1 MSDRPAVVLAL
12 PPRLTDDLLPAD
24 LWARLRAAADVDP
37 TVNLQVSPDPAAL
50 ARAEVLLTGWGSPV
64 LDAEFLARAPALRAV
79 VHAAGSVKGHVTPAV
94 YAAGIAVT
102 SAADANARPVA
113 EYTLA
118 ALILSAKRAFGAS
131 HALRTS
137 HDGHRHAPG
146 AASGLT
152 GGVVGVVGASRIGRL
167 VIDMLAD
174 YDVEVLVADPYADPA
189 EFGGVRG
196 AAGGAGVPGVAGTGG
211 ATRDTSGCG
220 CGCRCGGP
228 GGTRP
233 AGRGRAT
240 LVDLDTLCR
249 RADIV
254 TVHAPDLPE
263 TRHLLDARRLGLL
276 RDGAVVINTARGALV
291 DTAALTRECA
301 VGRLDAVLDVTDP
314 EPLPLDH
321 PLLRL
326 PNVLV
331 TPHIAGVRGR
341 ELRLLGGYAVA
352 EIERFAAG
360 LPLRGAVRFGDLARI
375 A

>member
-1 MSDRPAVVLAL
+1 MSDRPTVVLAL
-12 PPRLTDDLLPAD
+12 PPGLTDDLLPAD
-24 LWARLRAAADVDP
+24 LWARLHAVADCDP
-37 TVNLQVSPDPAAL
+37 AVNLQTHPAPAAL

-64 LDAEFLARAPALRAV
+64 LDTEFLARAPALRAV
-79 VHAAGSVKGHVTPAV
+79 VHAAGSVKAHVTPSV
-94 YAAGIAVT
+94 YAAGIAVS

-118 ALILSAKRAFGAS
+118 ALVLSAKRAFGAS

-146 AASGLT
+146 EASGLT

-189 EFGGVRG
+189 EFGS
-196 AAGGAGVPGVAGTGG
+196 VAGIG
-211 ATRDTSGCG
+211 ASRDTSGCD
-220 CGCRCGGP
+220 CGGP
-228 GGTRP
+228 GGTRA
-233 AGRGRAT
+233 AGRRRAT

-291 DTAALTRECA
+291 DTAALTRECVA
-301 VGRLDAVLDVTDP
+301 GRLDAVLDVTDP
-314 EPLPLDH
+314 EPLPVDH

-360 LPLRGAVRFGDLARI
+360 VPLRGAVRLGDLARI